1 MISSDIVPY
10 NVSREL
16 KAYLGDIIKVHTQMK
31 FFKEGGK
38 GKWGKNENNENTWLI
53 QTYAVEERKRNKE
66 REGISREKQGGRLSN
81 K

>member
-38 GKWGKNENNENTWLI
+38 GK
-53 QTYAVEERKRNKE
+53 
-66 REGISREKQGGRLSN
+66 
-81 K
+81 

>member
-38 GKWGKNENNENTWLI
+38 GKCGKTQKMKVSLL
-53 QTYAVEERKRNKE
+53 T
-66 REGISREKQGGRLSN
+66 L
-81 K
+81 